1 MQKNKDKS
9 EKKIASSF
17 KIKKKDVNEEELLPF
32 FKKRQEKMEVNGFF
46 FLFMKF
52 DQMSRVRFRGRHMWY
67 RPKMN
72 VFPDI
77 LIGK

>member
-9 EKKIASSF
+9 EKKIASFF

-52 DQMSRVRFRGRHMWY
+52 DQMSRVRFRGRHM
-67 RPKMN
+67 
-72 VFPDI
+72 
-77 LIGK
+77 